1 MVKKCY
7 LEGIFDI
14 LEKGQKK
21 TAIWKRN
28 LKSEKEENA
37 IDRQNLISGVEFLQ
51 SRRRN

>member
-21 TAIWKRN
+21 DCY
-28 LKSEKEENA
+28 LEKEFE
-37 IDRQNLISGVEFLQ
+37 I
-51 SRRRN
+51 

>member
-28 LKSEKEENA
+28 LKSGEG
-37 IDRQNLISGVEFLQ
+37 IDIKIRNMKDLRGFGVLPDKI
-51 SRRRN
+51 